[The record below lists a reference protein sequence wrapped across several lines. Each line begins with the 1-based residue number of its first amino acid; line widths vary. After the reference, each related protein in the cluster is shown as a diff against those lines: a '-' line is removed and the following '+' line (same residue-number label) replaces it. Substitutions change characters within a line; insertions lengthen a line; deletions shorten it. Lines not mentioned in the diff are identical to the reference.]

1 MATLAAP
8 SAAPPSPPAS
18 RLQAII
24 AQLGFSAGTAAE
36 ALAHNKLRAGL
47 TSLGILFGVASV
59 IAMLAIGS
67 GAEQAIL
74 EEMKLL
80 GANNIVITPVIE
92 QKEGKV
98 DNDPTAKKDAKRFTP
113 GLSYLDAEAIR
124 RVVPDVM
131 GTSSEVVVNSVITRE
146 GRHRSGKI
154 VGVDSSYFRI
164 MNLKLDEGAN
174 FALRHYSTSAPVT
187 IIGQGVKS
195 RFFTTE
201 NPIGKP
207 IKVGNDW
214 LIVVGVLEDRKVSA
228 DIASKLGIRDANMD
242 VYVPLP
248 TMLLRYRNRAEVT
261 QQEMELAAKDANSG
275 GSNNTDSTETDD
287 ERAEK
292 RNYHQLDKVIVQVD
306 KSSAVTAV
314 ADLTRR
320 MLQRRHNDVTDFE
333 IAVPELLLQQE
344 QHTKT
349 IFNIVLGAIASI
361 SLIVGGIGIM
371 NIMLA
376 SILER
381 IKEIGVRRA
390 VGATQKEIGA
400 QFLSEAV
407 MISLAGG
414 IAGILLGV
422 GFATA
427 IEHIAKIHTIVS
439 AMSVVVAFGVSAAV
453 GVVFG
458 LVPASRAAKQDPITC
473 LRYE

>member
-1 MATLAAP
+1 
-8 SAAPPSPPAS
+8 
-18 RLQAII
+18 
-24 AQLGFSAGTAAE
+24 
-36 ALAHNKLRAGL
+36 
-47 TSLGILFGVASV
+47 
-59 IAMLAIGS
+59 
-67 GAEQAIL
+67 
-74 EEMKLL
+74 
-80 GANNIVITPVIE
+80 
-92 QKEGKV
+92 
-98 DNDPTAKKDAKRFTP
+98 
-113 GLSYLDAEAIR
+113 
-124 RVVPDVM
+124 
-131 GTSSEVVVNSVITRE
+131 
-146 GRHRSGKI
+146 
-154 VGVDSSYFRI
+154 
-164 MNLKLDEGAN
+164 
-174 FALRHYSTSAPVT
+174 
-187 IIGQGVKS
+187 
-195 RFFTTE
+195 
-201 NPIGKP
+201 
-207 IKVGNDW
+207 
-214 LIVVGVLEDRKVSA
+214 
-228 DIASKLGIRDANMD
+228 
-242 VYVPLP
+242 
-248 TMLLRYRNRAEVT
+248 
-261 QQEMELAAKDANSG
+261 MELAAKDANSG

-422 GFATA
+422 GLATA